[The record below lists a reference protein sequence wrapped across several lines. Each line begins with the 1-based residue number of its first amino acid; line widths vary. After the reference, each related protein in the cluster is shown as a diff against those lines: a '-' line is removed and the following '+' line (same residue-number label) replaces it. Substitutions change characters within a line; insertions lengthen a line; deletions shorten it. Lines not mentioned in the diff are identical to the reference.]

1 VHQSHSPTDLHLE
14 PGQIPAGDA
23 KAAER
28 LGAAMLPRT
37 MVTGISVKDGTV
49 DKVVTDKGE
58 IRCTVIVAAA
68 GASV

>member
-1 VHQSHSPTDLHLE
+1 
-14 PGQIPAGDA
+14 
-23 KAAER
+23 
-28 LGAAMLPRT
+28 MLPRT